1 MHRHCVGWRV
11 FIFIMQLGWLM
22 FHIILFAPQIPP
34 NTGNII
40 RLSANT
46 GAQLHLIEPLGFRL
60 DEISCRRAGLDYHA
74 LADVHLHKNLDDCI
88 ETLGSARLFAITSH
102 GTKSLF
108 DQKFMT
114 GDAFLFG
121 SETAGLPETIHARFT
136 AEQKLRLPMIA
147 GNRSLNLANAASIV
161 VYEAWR
167 QTGFATG

>member
-1 MHRHCVGWRV
+1 
-11 FIFIMQLGWLM
+11 M

-46 GAQLHLIEPLGFRL
+46 GAKLHLIEPIGFRL
-60 DEISCRRAGLDYHA
+60 DEKSCRRAGLDYHS
-74 LADVHLHKNLDDCI
+74 LANVQIHENLNACVEMLD
-88 ETLGSARLFAITSH
+88 LARLFAITSH
-102 GTKSLF
+102 GTKSVF
-108 DQKFMT
+108 DQKFAT

-121 SETAGLPETIHARFT
+121 SETAGLPEQVHSRFT
-136 AEQKLRLPMIA
+136 AERKLRLPMIV

-167 QTGFATG
+167 QIGFVTT

>member
-1 MHRHCVGWRV
+1 
-11 FIFIMQLGWLM
+11 M

-46 GAQLHLIEPLGFRL
+46 GTKLHLIEPLGFRL
-60 DEISCRRAGLDYHA
+60 DEKSCRRAGLDYHS
-74 LADVHLHKNLDDCI
+74 LANVQIHKHLDECVEMVGL
-88 ETLGSARLFAITSH
+88 ARLFVITSH
-102 GTKSLF
+102 GTESLF
-108 DQKFMT
+108 DQKFAT

-121 SETAGLPETIHARFT
+121 SETAGLPEQVHARFT
-136 AEQKLRLPMIA
+136 ADRKLRLPMIG

-167 QTGFATG
+167 QIGFVST

>member
-1 MHRHCVGWRV
+1 
-11 FIFIMQLGWLM
+11 M

-60 DEISCRRAGLDYHA
+60 DEKSCRRAGLDYHA
-74 LADVHLHKNLDDCI
+74 LADLHLHKNLDDCVKI
-88 ETLGSARLFAITSH
+88 LGSARLFAITSH
-102 GTKSLF
+102 GTTSLF
-108 DQKFMT
+108 DQKFT
-114 GDAFLFG
+114 AGDAFLFG

-167 QTGFATG
+167 QTGFATACKDINFA

>member
-1 MHRHCVGWRV
+1 
-11 FIFIMQLGWLM
+11 M
-22 FHIILFAPQIPP
+22 FHIILYALQIPP

-60 DEISCRRAGLDYHA
+60 DEKACRRAGLDYHTV
-74 LADVHLHKNLDDCI
+74 ADVYLHKSLDECTKNLSL
-88 ETLGSARLFAITSH
+88 TRFFAITTH

-108 DQKFMT
+108 EQEFAA

-121 SETAGLPETIHARFT
+121 SETAGLPETVHTRFT
-136 AEQKLRLPMIA
+136 AEQKLRLPMID
-147 GNRSLNLANAASIV
+147 GNRSLNLANAVSIV

-167 QTGFATG
+167 QTGFSTG